1 MFQKLKSKAVA
12 LVAVPLTTLS
22 VSAYAALPD
31 GVNTAISSVGT
42 DLETAASLILSA
54 MIGFWALRK
63 LGTKMGWW

>member
-1 MFQKLKSKAVA
+1 MFQELKSKVAA
-12 LVAVPLTTLS
+12 LVAVPLTTFS